1 MAVPIY
7 VVDAFTEVPFAGN
20 PAGVCF
26 LEKPLE
32 DSWMASVA
40 HEMGH
45 AETAFL
51 VPLTGGGY
59 NLRWFTPT
67 IEVDLCGHAT
77 LASAHAL
84 WQSGRLST
92 GEPACFQTKSGTLV
106 ARRDGDSIRMD
117 FPAEPVHEIET
128 PPTLRLAVNKPPVW
142 VGQNR
147 MDMLVQLEN
156 AEAVRS
162 LGPSINAIAMLGGRG
177 VIVTAASDVPQYD
190 YICRFF
196 APAAGVPEDNATGS
210 AQCALGPFW
219 GEKLGKSTMM
229 SYQASPRGAVLGV
242 EVKGERVD
250 IIGKA
255 FTMLEGSLLC

>member
-1 MAVPIY
+1 MPVPIY

-20 PAGVCF
+20 PAGVCL
-26 LEKPLE
+26 LEKPAE
-32 DSWMASVA
+32 ASWMGNVA
-40 HEMGH
+40 NEMGY

-51 VPLTGGGY
+51 VPRQDGSY
-59 NLRWFTPT
+59 DLRWFTPT
-67 IEVDLCGHAT
+67 MEVDLCGHAT
-77 LASAHAL
+77 LASAHVL
-84 WQSGRLST
+84 WQIGCIDQS
-92 GEPACFQTKSGTLV
+92 EPAKFQTRSGELI
-106 ARRDGDSIRMD
+106 ARKDGDMIRMD
-117 FPAEPVHEIET
+117 FPAEPVHEIEA

-142 VGQNR
+142 IGQNR
-147 MDMLVQLEN
+147 MDMLVQLED

-177 VIVTAASDVPQYD
+177 VIVTAQSDTPQFD

-219 GEKLGKSTMM
+219 QERLGKTQMT

-250 IIGKA
+250 ILGKA
-255 FTMLEGSLLC
+255 FTMLEGKLQC